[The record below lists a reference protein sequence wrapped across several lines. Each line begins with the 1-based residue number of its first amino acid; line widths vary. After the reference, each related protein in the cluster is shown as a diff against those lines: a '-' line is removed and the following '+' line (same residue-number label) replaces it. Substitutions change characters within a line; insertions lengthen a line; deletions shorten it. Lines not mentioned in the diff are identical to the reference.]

1 MAHGRDV
8 TERLLPGVVPGWRSS
23 TRTSSRC
30 TYFHSIGKEVAT
42 FLHAVRR
49 VSRNKAVCSTAL
61 RSL

>member
-8 TERLLPGVVPGWRSS
+8 TERLLPGHQSLMES
-23 TRTSSRC
+23 C
-30 TYFHSIGKEVAT
+30 AYFHSIGKEVAT

-49 VSRNKAVCSTAL
+49 VSRHKAVCSTAL